1 MQNERLSNSA
11 LCTSLCLHSDFYV
24 CPSVSASVLYAY
36 KLDIFLLIL
45 LLQTT
50 LTVAPFPTVPAGGT
64 WGGGIHAELMD
75 PDKRGVSCELGCF

>member
-1 MQNERLSNSA
+1 MQNERLNNSA
-11 LCTSLCLHSDFYV
+11 LSSLCLHSDYYV

-50 LTVAPFPTVPAGGT
+50 LTVAPFPDSTC
-64 WGGGIHAELMD
+64 WMD
-75 PDKRGVSCELGCF
+75 LGRWYSH